1 MVLCALKGIG
11 TLSITLAVNNAFVI
25 IGPTREFF
33 FILFIIY
40 KVCAISEFDDG
51 GERRSKGT

>member
-11 TLSITLAVNNAFVI
+11 TLSITLAVNNALVI
-25 IGPTREFF
+25 NGPTREFSF
-33 FILFIIY
+33 LIY
-40 KVCAISEFDDG
+40 KVCDVSEFDDS